1 MLLQLS
7 ASPAGVQQEGAVR
20 LDLGNDIEVLD
31 VRGLVAGHKVSHG
44 DIVGA
49 VDGLMAKAQVGLG
62 NAAGLLGVILEVSL
76 SVLIGVVTDDLDG
89 VLVGANGT
97 IGAQTPELA
106 GDDGLA
112 GGDDILANGQGQMRN
127 VIVDADGEVVL
138 LLTLHVVEHGLH
150 LGRSGI
156 LGTQAIAAAQS
167 LDVGTLA
174 FPQSVAHIQIQRLAG
189 SAGLLSA
196 VQNGQALAGS
206 GNLLQQTLHGEGT
219 EQMDLNEADLLAALH
234 QIINNLQQGLADGAH
249 SHHNAL
255 SIGSTV
261 VVEQLIVAAS
271 DLVDLAHVLLDNG
284 GQRIIGAV
292 AGLAG
297 LEESIGI
304 LQGVAQSGMLGAQ
317 GMILEALNSV
327 PIQHLAQ
334 ILIVQNLDLLNLVRG
349 PEAIEEMLEG
359 DGALDGGQVGNGSHI
374 HSLLH
379 AGRSQLC
386 PAGLAA
392 GHNVGM
398 ITEDGQRVGCHGTGR
413 DVHNAGQLRTGDT
426 VHGRD
431 HQQQALRSGVG
442 AGQGAGLQ
450 RAVHCAGRAG
460 LRLHLDQLYG
470 LAKQVLLA
478 VGSPR
483 IHVVS
488 HGAGRSDGVNGSYLS
503 KRIRHVCG
511 SFITVHRFKHFVF
524 CHERNSSYFSS
535 LY

>member
-1 MLLQLS
+1 
-7 ASPAGVQQEGAVR
+7 
-20 LDLGNDIEVLD
+20 
-31 VRGLVAGHKVSHG
+31 
-44 DIVGA
+44 
-49 VDGLMAKAQVGLG
+49 
-62 NAAGLLGVILEVSL
+62 
-76 SVLIGVVTDDLDG
+76 
-89 VLVGANGT
+89 
-97 IGAQTPELA
+97 
-106 GDDGLA
+106 
-112 GGDDILANGQGQMRN
+112 
-127 VIVDADGEVVL
+127 
-138 LLTLHVVEHGLH
+138 
-150 LGRSGI
+150 
-156 LGTQAIAAAQS
+156 
-167 LDVGTLA
+167 
-174 FPQSVAHIQIQRLAG
+174 
-189 SAGLLSA
+189 
-196 VQNGQALAGS
+196 
-206 GNLLQQTLHGEGT
+206 
-219 EQMDLNEADLLAALH
+219 
-234 QIINNLQQGLADGAH
+234 
-249 SHHNAL
+249 
-255 SIGSTV
+255 
-261 VVEQLIVAAS
+261 
-271 DLVDLAHVLLDNG
+271 
-284 GQRIIGAV
+284 
-292 AGLAG
+292 
-297 LEESIGI
+297 
-304 LQGVAQSGMLGAQ
+304 MLGAQ

-334 ILIVQNLDLLNLVRG
+334 IFIVQNLDLLNLVRG
-349 PEAIEEMLEG
+349 PEAVEEMLEG

-386 PAGLAA
+386 PAGLAT

-413 DVHNAGQLRTGDT
+413 DMHNTGQLRTGDT

-503 KRIRHVCG
+503 KRIRYVCG